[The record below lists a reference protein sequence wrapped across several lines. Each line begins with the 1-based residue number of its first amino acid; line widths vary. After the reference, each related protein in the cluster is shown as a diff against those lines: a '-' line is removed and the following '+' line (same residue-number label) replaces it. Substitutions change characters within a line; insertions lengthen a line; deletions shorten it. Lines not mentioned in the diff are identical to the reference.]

1 MRRVLLL
8 VTVTWAAL
16 LLAGVLCAQGAE
28 PALPEGFAVCQAFG
42 NKAPGEAGFRI
53 VHQETGLELVWV
65 PGGKFKLGAEHSR
78 PDEAPMCEVE
88 MPGHWIGR
96 TEVTVAQWRKVMGKV
111 IYSET
116 NSEGDDH
123 PMVMVKWDDCKAF
136 CEKLGL
142 RLPSELEW
150 EYTARGPENRVYP
163 WGKEWNADLLVWPAT
178 RWRFNDSR
186 TAPVGSFPKGVSWCG
201 AFDLAGNVAEW
212 CADWYRINVYQG
224 YKTGDLSPPKYGTRR
239 VVRGGSW
246 EAGNPRVFRGYSRSF
261 RAPEDRSNRVGF
273 RVARSA

>member
-28 PALPEGFAVCQAFG
+28 PAVPEGFAVCKALG
-42 NKAPGEAGFRI
+42 SKAPGEAGFRV

-65 PGGKFKLGAEHSR
+65 PAGRFKLGAERSR
-78 PDEAPMCEVE
+78 PDERPVCDVE
-88 MPGHWIGR
+88 MPGYWVGH
-96 TEVTVAQWRKVMGKV
+96 TEVTVTQWRKVMGKV
-111 IYSET
+111 IHPEA
-116 NSEGDDH
+116 NAEGGDH
-123 PMVMVKWDDCKAF
+123 PMVMVIWDDCKAF

-150 EYTARGPENRVYP
+150 EYAARGPESRVYP
-163 WGKEWNADLLVWPAT
+163 WGKDWNADPLLWPAT
-178 RWRFNDSR
+178 RWRLNGR
-186 TAPVGSFPKGVSWCG
+186 HTAPVGSFPKGVSWCG
-201 AFDLAGNVAEW
+201 AFDMAGNVAEW
-212 CADWYRINVYQG
+212 CADWYRTSVYAR

-246 EAGNPRVFRGYSRSF
+246 EAGNPRVFRAYSRSL
-261 RAPEDRSNRVGF
+261 RAPEDRSNCVGF